1 MGAWESPIIRVSTGL
16 LNTVND
22 SVVGGQASGMVGSSN
37 PKFGG
42 QLGKMLAVGQSQIGQ
57 MYSSS
62 VGTLYA
68 GVYQYVKFNTGDTAP
83 VIGQAAFWL
92 DGSSVGDFTVST
104 DSNGNATST
113 PMVAGI
119 FISIPTAGNYCFI
132 QIAGIATVKYKS
144 GLTVS
149 AATGAPV
156 IVASTGL
163 ADTNAGTNVP
173 NFIGTAWTLPVS
185 DSTALVQ
192 LSSHL
197 FSRA

>member
-22 SVVGGQASGMVGSSN
+22 SVIANQAGITGVS
-37 PKFGG
+37 KFGG
-42 QLGKMLAVGQSQIGQ
+42 QLGKYLAVSQDQIAL
-57 MYSSS
+57 MYSST

-68 GVYQYVKFNTGDTAP
+68 GIYQYVQFNSGDTAP
-83 VIGQAAFWL
+83 VIGQACYWL
-92 DGSSVGDFTVST
+92 SGQSAGSFIVST
-104 DSNGNATST
+104 DSNGNATNT
-113 PMVAGI
+113 PMPAGI

-132 QIAGIATVKYKS
+132 QVAGIATVKYKD
-144 GLTVS
+144 GLTVA
-149 AATGAPV
+149 AATGLPV
-156 IVASTGL
+156 IAGSDGL

-185 DSTALVQ
+185 NSTALVQ

-197 FSRA
+197 IQRA

>member
-22 SVVGGQASGMVGSSN
+22 TVIANSAGISGAS
-37 PKFGG
+37 KFGG
-42 QLGKMLAVGQSQIGQ
+42 QLGKILWVGQSQIAQ
-57 MYSSS
+57 MYSST

-68 GVYQYVKFNTGDTAP
+68 GAYQYVKFNSGDTAP
-83 VIGQAAFWL
+83 VVGQAAFWL
-92 DGSSVGDFTVST
+92 DASAVGDFTVST

-119 FISIPTAGNYCFI
+119 FLSIPTAGNYCFI

-185 DSTALVQ
+185 NDKALVQ

-197 FSRA
+197 ISRA